1 MSLPPAFYDAFEP
14 YFNSTSSPTLETFI
28 EEYGQTIATYHKRG
42 EDLSAVWTSRYSK
55 SWNYFYRNTPEKQP
69 PKIRSKDINWGDVA
83 LLILKMENTG
93 NEDAGVSAA
102 VSNVAKSDNSSH
114 STTTTPTL
122 TTEFLDEFR
131 ATHACMDIT
140 KKWVLKSG
148 TVVEDKMFSYGL
160 KCKYENAAHSFIL
173 DLGDAVWSEVF
184 NEEELEELR
193 TYKVKKLPEVNGELL
208 DYLNS
213 YTNITNL
220 DDLISHARSQTF
232 NFDKQFDLDW
242 VQDTIYTALRLFK
255 AKYIPLSDQ
264 TEADIIRRVW
274 YFVDTAYDDLPID
287 VRSGEM
293 ESTASSARRNMKR
306 AYPSRKMHGHQ
317 ADFLLK
323 LSTSELACAEVG
335 KKDGGATGSKELREA
350 GLKCPK
356 MMKDMMGNLI
366 ATYPHANDLVT
377 VGYIIMETT
386 NEYTAAQKRLTYKQQ
401 DSAHKAIAFKID
413 FRLFHHCCHS
423 GKRIDIAKVESA
435 KPGSNDKVTLDH
447 AKLLREGKDALDR
460 LLQAVMEQCVAYA
473 MKAFVIQLD
482 GFQGQMSSIHL
493 DQLLYLNPKL
503 EQPIDRVTST
513 VIGPK

>member
-377 VGYIIMETT
+377 VGYIIMGLNIRALVMDNPSSHVCRIQGTLPLHFPTT
-386 NEYTAAQKRLTYKQQ
+386 LDTFAIQVGEILCLIMQTKELIKKTMNTINSSRKISNITYNYLTACLPPCAMSPKPSPKRLKTNN
-401 DSAHKAIAFKID
+401 SA
-413 FRLFHHCCHS
+413 
-423 GKRIDIAKVESA
+423 SA
-435 KPGSNDKVTLDH
+435 
-447 AKLLREGKDALDR
+447 
-460 LLQAVMEQCVAYA
+460 Q
-473 MKAFVIQLD
+473 
-482 GFQGQMSSIHL
+482 
-493 DQLLYLNPKL
+493 
-503 EQPIDRVTST
+503 
-513 VIGPK
+513 